1 MKLLWRS
8 LRVGDAMVALALAS
22 WGVLALPVAAAADV
36 EGSHDHPLI
45 SRFPGS
51 TIIGYWHQ
59 DWEQTQFPLSP
70 AVDMDT
76 LTFKTP
82 AVVEGAVT
90 RIVYLSPVGKSPLEV
105 FRNYQGALSHAGFA
119 VKFSCETDCGSVYV
133 RWALGAVNRSM
144 SWSQAGLPSASNPS
158 TFWPDDT
165 AVSADGR
172 ALYGTLTQGGRVVHV
187 LVYTSQASNDETRA
201 AATLVEIAEPKA
213 MQGGQVTIDA
223 NAIGARLAEEGKVA
237 IYGIYFDT
245 GRAIVKPDSNAQLQ
259 EMAKLLRTH
268 PEYNVF
274 IVGHTDNVGSF
285 DANLLLSRQRAE
297 AVRDALVQQYQV
309 PASRLTPY
317 GVANVSPVA
326 SNAAESGRSKNRRVE
341 MVLR

>member
-1 MKLLWRS
+1 MNRLRRS
-8 LRVGDAMVALALAS
+8 RRIGGAIVALALAV
-22 WGVLALPVAAAADV
+22 WGVLAFPVASAADL
-36 EGSHDHPLI
+36 EGSHDHALI

-59 DWEQTQFPLSP
+59 DWDQTQFPLSP
-70 AVDMDT
+70 AIDLDT
-76 LTFKTP
+76 QTFKTP

-105 FRNYQGALSHAGFA
+105 FRNYQIALSHAGFA
-119 VKFSCETDCGSVYV
+119 VKFSCDTNCGSLYV
-133 RWALGAVNRSM
+133 RWALGAVNQSM

-158 TFWPDDT
+158 TFWPADT

-187 LVYTSQASNDETRA
+187 FVYTSQASNDETRA

-213 MQGGQVTIDA
+213 MQSDQITIDA
-223 NAIGARLAEEGKVA
+223 NAISARLNEDGKVA
-237 IYGIYFDT
+237 LYGIFFDT
-245 GRAIVKPDSNAQLQ
+245 GKALVKPESNAQIN
-259 EMAKLLRTH
+259 EMAKLLRAH
-268 PEYNVF
+268 PDYKVF

-309 PASRLTPY
+309 QASRLTPY
-317 GVANVSPVA
+317 GVANVAPVA
-326 SNAAESGRSKNRRVE
+326 SNAAESGRSMNRRVE
-341 MVLR
+341 LVLR